1 MPGRETGAGVAV
13 ASGTIAAV
21 GSGAMKFTAAI
32 AVALWAA
39 VAFNVFSLSAV
50 VSADEATAMIVLTM
64 AALRAFV
71 DDVDGTPG

>member
-1 MPGRETGAGVAV
+1 
-13 ASGTIAAV
+13 
-21 GSGAMKFTAAI
+21 MKFTAAI